1 MWARVVA
8 VTCCAL
14 MVATTVSSTADAA
27 PRQCN
32 GSAALCDRSVGDVA
46 FATAH
51 NAMSSV
57 TDRFKGPNQDHPIA
71 RQLAFGIRGFQI
83 DAFPGVR
90 RRVGVQTDTS
100 ALVGKVTR
108 DMSPDLVA
116 VGEALHRRLGRSTG
130 SDQSELF
137 LCHVFCELGAVSMIG
152 ELRTIRRFLQRHP
165 NEVLMIVIED
175 HVAADRIRGEFTR
188 AGLADMMLAVAP
200 AEPLPTLG
208 EMLADGKRLVV
219 MLENGDGGPT
229 LPNGFAD
236 LLQETPF
243 KFRNVDQLRQP
254 SSCRPNRGIPDG
266 PVFQLNHWV
275 TPASRRGSED
285 ANAMKELGR
294 RARRCQEKRGARA
307 TLVAVDFA
315 ERGAVL
321 RVVRELN
328 RPG

>member
-1 MWARVVA
+1 MRP
-8 VTCCAL
+8 L
-14 MVATTVSSTADAA
+14 
-27 PRQCN
+27 RQCN

-46 FATAH
+46 FATSH

-57 TDRFKGPNQDHPIA
+57 TDRFKGANQDHPIA
-71 RQLAFGIRGFQI
+71 RQLAFGIRGLQI

-90 RRVGVQTDTS
+90 RRLGVQTDTS
-100 ALVGKVTR
+100 ALIGKVTR
-108 DMSPDLVA
+108 DMDPDLVA
-116 VGEALHRRLGRSTG
+116 LGETLHRRLGRSTG
-130 SDQSELF
+130 SDRSELF
-137 LCHVFCELGAVSMIG
+137 LCHVFCELGAVSMSG

-175 HVAADRIRGEFTR
+175 HVAADRIRAEFAR
-188 AGLADMMLAVAP
+188 AGLADMMLPVASG
-200 AEPLPTLG
+200 EPLPTLG
-208 EMLADGKRLVV
+208 AMLADGKRLVV

-236 LLQETPF
+236 LIQETPF
-243 KFRNVDQLRQP
+243 KFRNVDRLRKP
-254 SSCRPNRGIPDG
+254 TSCRPNRGSVDG

-275 TPASRRGSED
+275 TPASRRGSEQ
-285 ANAMKELGR
+285 ANTTKDLGR
-294 RARRCQEKRGARA
+294 RARRCQEERNARP

-315 ERGAVL
+315 ERGGLL